1 MNASF
6 TEPIILTHVKMIE
19 HLAKRIGN
27 AHLNTIGLTQSQ
39 ADIIVFFAR
48 ESDKKI
54 HQRDIE
60 RALNYSNPTITGLLN
75 RLEQKGLITRTVDVN
90 DLRMRLISLT
100 NAALSIVEEIYRS
113 IQETE
118 KKLLA
123 GFSKQ
128 EVELLA
134 PLMARI
140 AKNALRSM

>member
-1 MNASF
+1 MTPLF

-39 ADIIVFFAR
+39 ADIIVFLAR

-60 RALNYSNPTITGLLN
+60 RALNYSNPTVTGLLN
-75 RLEQKGLITRTVDVN
+75 RLEQKGLITRTVDVH
-90 DLRMRLISLT
+90 DSRMRLISLT
-100 NAALSIVEEIYRS
+100 NEAFSIVEEIYRS

-118 KKLLA
+118 KILLD
-123 GFSKQ
+123 GFSK
-128 EVELLA
+128 EEIELLA

-140 AKNALRSM
+140 AKNALRTM

>member
-1 MNASF
+1 M
-6 TEPIILTHVKMIE
+6 
-19 HLAKRIGN
+19 
-27 AHLNTIGLTQSQ
+27 
-39 ADIIVFFAR
+39 
-48 ESDKKI
+48 
-54 HQRDIE
+54 
-60 RALNYSNPTITGLLN
+60 N

-128 EVELLA
+128 EVKLLA

>member
-1 MNASF
+1 MEPIF
-6 TEPIILTHVKMIE
+6 TEPIILTHVKTIE

-27 AHLNTIGLTQSQ
+27 AHLNSIGLTQSQ
-39 ADIIVFFAR
+39 ADIILFLAR
-48 ESDKKI
+48 ASHKKI

-60 RALNYSNPTITGLLN
+60 RALHFTNPTITGLLN

-90 DLRMRLISLT
+90 DTRMRVISLT

-123 GFSKQ
+123 GFST
-128 EVELLA
+128 EEIELLA

-140 AKNALRSM
+140 AKNALHTL

>member
-1 MNASF
+1 MEPLF

-27 AHLNTIGLTQSQ
+27 VHLNTIGLTQSQ
-39 ADIIVFFAR
+39 ADIIVYLAQA
-48 ESDKKI
+48 SDQKI
-54 HQRDIE
+54 HQRAIE

-90 DLRMRLISLT
+90 DSRMRLISLT
-100 NAALSIVEEIYRS
+100 NDALSIVEEIYRS

-118 KKLLA
+118 KKLLD
-123 GFSKQ
+123 GLSK
-128 EVELLA
+128 EEIDLLA

>member
-1 MNASF
+1 MNSSF

-39 ADIIVFFAR
+39 ADIIFFLAR
-48 ESDKKI
+48 QSEKKI

-90 DLRMRLISLT
+90 DSRMRLISLT

-113 IQETE
+113 TQETE

-128 EVELLA
+128 GVELLA

>member
-100 NAALSIVEEIYRS
+100 NAALSILEEIYRS

>member
-39 ADIIVFFAR
+39 ADIIVFLAR

-90 DLRMRLISLT
+90 DSRMRLISLT

>member
-39 ADIIVFFAR
+39 ADIIVFAR

-128 EVELLA
+128 EVKLLA

>member
-1 MNASF
+1 MTPLF

-39 ADIIVFFAR
+39 ADIIVFLAR

-75 RLEQKGLITRTVDVN
+75 RLEQKGLITRTVDVH
-90 DLRMRLISLT
+90 DSRMRLISLT
-100 NAALSIVEEIYRS
+100 NEALSIVEEIYRS

-118 KKLLA
+118 KILLD
-123 GFSKQ
+123 GFSK
-128 EVELLA
+128 EEIELLA

-140 AKNALRSM
+140 AKNALRTM

>member
-1 MNASF
+1 MNEPFS
-6 TEPIILTHVKMIE
+6 EPIILTNVKMIE

-27 AHLNTIGLTQSQ
+27 AHLNEIGLTQSQ
-39 ADIIVFFAR
+39 ADVIFFLAR
-48 ESDKKI
+48 ESNKKI

-90 DLRMRLISLT
+90 DSRMRLISLT
-100 NAALSIVEEIYRS
+100 NAALSIIEEIYRS

-118 KKLLA
+118 KKLLE
-123 GFSKQ
+123 GFSK
-128 EVELLA
+128 EEIELLA

-140 AKNALRSM
+140 AKNALRNL